1 MAEGILP
8 VIETG
13 IELADFER
21 GAARIEGH
29 RGSELNGSKLD
40 RQALLRKNR
49 IGGKLLWPQTVSS
62 GD

>member
-1 MAEGILP
+1 MADGILP

-29 RGSELNGSKLD
+29 QGSELNGSKLD
-40 RQALLRKNR
+40 RQALL
-49 IGGKLLWPQTVSS
+49 LTVLTI
-62 GD
+62 D

>member
-1 MAEGILP
+1 MADGILP

-13 IELADFER
+13 IEFADFER

-40 RQALLRKNR
+40 RQALL
-49 IGGKLLWPQTVSS
+49 LTVLTI
-62 GD
+62 D